1 MKVSFF
7 VAVIYG
13 VMFHKSNGEITDQNK
28 SIEVLGEDFYNE
40 LLHIRHKIKLDRAL
54 FGYYDR

>member
-7 VAVIYG
+7 AAVIYG
-13 VMFHKSNGEITDQNK
+13 VVFHKSNGEITDQNK
-28 SIEVLGEDFYNE
+28 SIEVLREDFYNE

>member
-1 MKVSFF
+1 
-7 VAVIYG
+7 
-13 VMFHKSNGEITDQNK
+13 MFHKSNGEITDQNK